1 MCPGAHGYREGLEP
15 APPNPAL
22 PFTVLHP
29 RLCLLLTSQC
39 LLLLFF
45 SFLFSLKA
53 LAPQGWIL
61 DGLFA

>member
-1 MCPGAHGYREGLEP
+1 MPH
-15 APPNPAL
+15 NPAL
-22 PFTVLHP
+22 PFMGAASPSLPAPVVS
-29 RLCLLLTSQC
+29 LLPSRR